1 MKQWSK
7 SIYAR
12 TIFILTVVL
21 VVAGILIANLFDLQV
36 VKYDY
41 YLGKVLD
48 NLIQENVIKA
58 ERGAIYDRNMQALA
72 MNITTYR
79 IFVSPADIKEEDQ
92 GAFRHSAGGL

>member
-1 MKQWSK
+1 MGARLKIERNLQNMKQWSK

-12 TIFILTVVL
+12 TVFILTVVL

-48 NLIQENVIKA
+48 NLIQ
-58 ERGAIYDRNMQALA
+58 
-72 MNITTYR
+72 
-79 IFVSPADIKEEDQ
+79 
-92 GAFRHSAGGL
+92 

>member
-1 MKQWSK
+1 MGARLKIERNLQNMKQWSK

-48 NLIQENVIKA
+48 NLI
-58 ERGAIYDRNMQALA
+58 
-72 MNITTYR
+72 
-79 IFVSPADIKEEDQ
+79 
-92 GAFRHSAGGL
+92 